1 MLYCELGAA
10 AAAANLKR
18 YKNLMLASFLL
29 SHLFQRGG
37 RDRSSSSSCLSR
49 SRGTRAG
56 GGRSDLELMGQFFA
70 RGGMAVSRADTNKN
84 RWRLIEKYGIIR
96 GAAIVICIFTCFAE
110 GEFFSFDF
118 FRRQSAVGRDVSTP
132 VTRPM
137 NFQSAFFDELI

>member
-1 MLYCELGAA
+1 MIGHPRPPA
-10 AAAANLKR
+10 
-18 YKNLMLASFLL
+18 
-29 SHLFQRGG
+29 
-37 RDRSSSSSCLSR
+37 R
-49 SRGTRAG
+49 SRGARAG

-70 RGGMAVSRADTNKN
+70 RGGMAVSRVDTNKN

-96 GAAIVICIFTCFAE
+96 GTTIVICIFTCFAE

>member
-1 MLYCELGAA
+1 MIGHPRPPA
-10 AAAANLKR
+10 
-18 YKNLMLASFLL
+18 
-29 SHLFQRGG
+29 
-37 RDRSSSSSCLSR
+37 R
-49 SRGTRAG
+49 SREARTG
-56 GGRSDLELMGQFFA
+56 GGRSDLELMGQFF
-70 RGGMAVSRADTNKN
+70 GGMAVSRADTNKN